1 MTSPL
6 ARRLEQEQCPLQVT
20 FGKGR
25 FSRRDSFTWEVFICR
40 GMKGSHSSTGGQSSP
55 RERAPS
61 QKTGWPRQTIEEEE
75 RSVWQVETSFL
86 SRQEKEDYLRPDCL
100 LYLFKKMEESIRS
113 RREGGAPP
121 NLQKEKSGP
130 PPSLQNQK
138 VSPPPR
144 APKQEEIPPQLALV
158 RKLLLQESLD
168 LLVSLHLL

>member
-61 QKTGWPRQTIEEEE
+61 QKTGWLAPPNHRGRREVCLPLS
-75 RSVWQVETSFL
+75 RQVETSFL

-100 LYLFKKMEESIRS
+100 LYLFKRWK
-113 RREGGAPP
+113 
-121 NLQKEKSGP
+121 
-130 PPSLQNQK
+130 
-138 VSPPPR
+138 R
-144 APKQEEIPPQLALV
+144 AYAQEERVELPPTFKKRNLV
-158 RKLLLQESLD
+158 RRPAFKTKR
-168 LLVSLHLL
+168 

>member
-1 MTSPL
+1 MRKKKDLFTL
-6 ARRLEQEQCPLQVT
+6 
-20 FGKGR
+20 
-25 FSRRDSFTWEVFICR
+25 SR
-40 GMKGSHSSTGGQSSP
+40 
-55 RERAPS
+55 
-61 QKTGWPRQTIEEEE
+61 
-75 RSVWQVETSFL
+75 QVETSFL
-86 SRQEKEDYLRPDCL
+86 SRKEKRSGLSPL
-100 LYLFKKMEESIRS
+100 PSQKMEESIRS

-144 APKQEEIPPQLALV
+144 APKQAEIPPQLALV